1 MLQGLVPLER
11 YECQV
16 WILGRSWLIYVA
28 RSGSKH
34 LRFLLDRKLATLAPS
49 PILRAAYIEASPE
62 LRLMQLGGDLREPQS
77 ESNGMPKT
85 GTEEEQMLLTP
96 SSGKI
101 IADHL
106 QITEIQ
112 VEVERAVQQ
121 VGKELGARREL
132 EEEKKELKISTK
144 V

>member
-1 MLQGLVPLER
+1 
-11 YECQV
+11 
-16 WILGRSWLIYVA
+16 
-28 RSGSKH
+28 
-34 LRFLLDRKLATLAPS
+34 
-49 PILRAAYIEASPE
+49 
-62 LRLMQLGGDLREPQS
+62 MQLGGDLREPQS